1 MRKSEYDIYTDE
13 QLTELLCQQDT
24 HAFECVYNRY
34 FPIIYNF
41 SRKMLQNDSQ
51 AEDATQQIFV
61 NLLEKM
67 GKAQITS
74 VKSYLFQSIRNV
86 IIDLA
91 RNRKTKI
98 NYIAAFK
105 EIYNKGEYNTE
116 NQVIENDLRRQIEKE
131 IDNLPPKMKAIFE
144 MSRKRYLSN
153 KEIAIAEGITEQ
165 SVKNA
170 LYRAAMKIRSRLSS
184 ILFLN
189 LMWAIL
195 WIHKSG

>member
-1 MRKSEYDIYTDE
+1 MRKSEYDFYTDE
-13 QLTELLCQQDT
+13 QLTELLCQEDT
-24 HAFECVYNRY
+24 HAFESVYKRY
-34 FPIIYNF
+34 FPMIYNF

-67 GKAQITS
+67 GKVQITS
-74 VKSYLFQSIRNV
+74 IKSYLFQSIRNV

-91 RNRKTKI
+91 RNRKIKI

-105 EIYNKGEYNTE
+105 EIYNKGEYSTE
-116 NQVIENDLRRQIEKE
+116 TQVIENDLVRHIEKE
-131 IDNLPPKMKAIFE
+131 IDNLPPKMRAIFE
-144 MSRKRYLSN
+144 MSRKQYLSN
-153 KEIAIAEGITEQ
+153 KEIAEAEGISEQ

-170 LYRAAMKIRSRLSS
+170 LYRAAMRIRSRLSS
-184 ILFLN
+184 VLFLN

-195 WIHKSG
+195 WINKNR